1 MGGSYFSF
9 CLITLIFIQ
18 DWSVQLDFDETTA
31 RQVSCIH
38 GYSCRPLSQ
47 QENENIACN
56 KKDSTISSVLRKR
69 QYSSAQSH
77 CSIQFHLDLVNASL
91 SASEVIFLQNTST
104 LMQIDKF
111 SIVYLS
117 GCTFIQKGRNA
128 ISTVHSSFGK
138 VLFSNISANDEHCQ
152 GLLAPLTTSPSS
164 DNSFSPD
171 GFVGVTKSRFC
182 SVSIRCRPFIACSAI
197 HQISLS
203 SSILCNISTTQAE
216 TGVQTNENAPQC
228 ISTIYSCVFE
238 TVSGVYTNG
247 IAPGVEG
254 LGLEL
259 FNNTHQ
265 KCKNEMTKGVR
276 RTEAIDTTISYEEFA
291 NMTTPIP
298 EGKIG
303 IHGNE
308 PDICGSCVFMYGN
321 NIASLKI
328 SHSTFCNCSASYIG
342 GAIVAYSI
350 GSLAFS
356 NCSFNNCKS
365 SSHGG
370 AVFARA
376 IRQCYSFSDLVID
389 NCSSSV
395 GGGIVVYDGIQRSTD
410 CVEASE
416 DGKKYMCHNN
426 TETENC
432 GKDVFLNDT
441 NGKCVN
447 ESPFVLSCTLT
458 DGGSQLIH
466 CNASCHANDEWL
478 PYGVSSR
485 IVEEENG
492 KDSDLCGCF
501 SNEVCRTMKH
511 AIENSMTT
519 QSCAITMLSRVHT
532 LFATD
537 GVAVNSKKAVVRGEG
552 EESTSLEVSQIDAM
566 RSLFEVTSGSLTV
579 ELLHIAFA
587 CDPKS
592 SLARVSENEGEL
604 ILTSLEI
611 DSESESLGREFESP
625 LVVMAGGH
633 LIVSDSKIRFFKL
646 AECSLLTVPVGSY
659 VQMSNTTIANITR
672 SQGSG
677 SVLEHIFG
685 EGERLRMDGCIV
697 ENCRSRDDGGCFK
710 IDVDEENGIELR
722 NSSATNC
729 ACSTENGK
737 GGWLCAGTVKLSTQ
751 MVIGGMKFSG
761 CEGWKGKCVFV
772 EAPELARIVSKASF
786 NFSIDGMSDEDLMGY
801 EGGNGEF
808 DVCLWVYFVDVVSPG
823 YVGGGTAHDFSGC
836 GVERYP
842 CSTISKLVN
851 ARHRGMSKAIVIC
864 APFEWTE
871 PVTMNTDEWDV
882 RSETNERFIDIGF
895 GADASWE
902 GLVETS
908 VRCSFSDISFE
919 AVAKREDSHTSV
931 FICADSALTLTRISV
946 KAKEEGRELNY
957 GVVFGKKGVI
967 CISSFSIKNV
977 QFASAA
983 MFGVSGENSH
993 CRVEGISC
1001 LECSVS
1007 GERNLIEVGE
1017 GACFSMNDSSIGTET
1032 IIENSG
1038 IAVEEGKGVEM
1049 RNVSVK
1055 GIRRRKGNGG
1065 GLRVRSH
1072 NNVMLSSSII
1082 VDCCS
1087 FEECEVNE
1095 GGKGGGGMWIS
1106 AGPPSVVRVSSC
1118 SFLSCTSP
1126 FDESVGFGGGIFFSL
1141 TSPTTDYVISGPIF
1155 SADQK
1160 NRAKYGTDLF
1170 VESEK
1175 LGVSTTNA
1183 TLPFLKEMSLDD
1195 VNSMCGYDGNDKMNV
1210 ISLLYFIFNVGD
1222 TIHVSSAAG
1231 LDVAPCG
1238 FAAYPC
1244 KTIQKSLQRQE
1255 GSAKSMTLHGDYELL
1270 EDVLLCEEGRVEM
1283 KGTEERSIVNAKG
1296 GDTASVG
1303 VITLAEGEE
1312 VESMI
1317 ALLSFRV
1324 GGSVKQHIALISQ
1337 ESAGCL
1343 RVSSC
1348 DFAQQPGEAI
1358 VGYSLL
1364 KCMNGQVEMKSVDI
1378 RSVRFSMSQII
1389 ICEQNA
1395 IALLEDLS
1403 VQNTSTTSSDGLV
1416 KLGSMFVTMSMKR
1429 CTFEARAE
1437 KLSCVVKCE
1446 SAKTVELENCT
1457 FSNYSEHNGNGSA
1470 VECKVRAGSRVMIVG
1485 GKASHCGCIG
1495 GFGGGIFAHVEM
1507 DGKLGVGNSSGE
1519 ITEIANC
1526 RAEAQS
1532 RRGGFGGGISVSV
1545 DEGFSS
1551 FAIENVGFSGC
1562 SASQNGKNVLVE
1574 AWNLSKAVTVQ
1585 TLNFGFNTAVG
1596 SADLGELC
1604 GFENENALCPIPL
1617 ALFFRKF
1624 SGRCYVGGGGVDYR
1638 LCGYQD
1644 YPCQTIGYAGASKFN
1659 SSAASIILQSTFT
1672 FRDQLLF
1679 DSQDYEIFG
1688 EENATMMNVAGG
1700 EGEKEEGFIE
1710 VRRTVGIGQITF
1722 RHPASLG
1729 SNRSSLMLC
1738 DGGTLNVVDCS
1749 CELNSGSGLDCSF
1762 SYFVCKGGQL
1772 GIERFEAKNIKFGFV
1787 PLMVVRKSESIEARV
1802 LMRDV
1807 SLENV
1812 STKSEAGVVEVDGAD
1827 KFEMNNCS
1835 VSAST
1840 CESCS
1845 LVSVARVK
1853 TMMMGNSTMSDFQ
1866 RTNGFGGVVVAVV
1879 EEGEKT
1885 MIEKC
1890 TFEGCSIEAANMKGG
1905 VGYVSVGGGGEVVF
1919 DSNTISNNSVDGETG
1934 FGGGLHVELETSEVK
1949 YSFKKDE
1956 FEGNEAKKGKHL
1968 YLICP
1973 LPRETV
1979 DPLRFDSSFRED
1991 MRNEDVWVKSGGDGP
2006 AVDETLKKYLFAS
2019 SEEIMFVDDATG
2031 DDRKTCG
2038 TELYPC
2044 KTVDDGFLKM
2054 KSNQTTIHVVGAA
2067 VLGGRIDRN
2076 GTSLTVRGAAEIS
2089 TIDVEDGGCIVL
2101 KKGKGTTTLTLSSLR
2116 VILPGRATEQSL
2128 VAVSVGRMTIR
2139 DSNVEGKEA
2148 NGKETDMWVGIAE
2161 GGEMQLVNVSVKDVV
2176 ERGKKGVILMKGGE
2190 LYCEALKLKE
2200 ISADGEGL
2208 IWVREDADASLNH
2221 FAAENC
2227 EVGSGSIVCLKG
2239 VGGICSVSESRFENC
2254 SKLHGDG
2261 GAIWCE
2267 IGKGKMT
2274 MNGTM
2279 FDSCSVDALNGYG
2292 GAVYMK
2298 DVGNTNHDF
2307 VFSDLNFMGNGAFV
2321 GKDMFVMANSL
2332 NESIAP
2338 SKFIFEYFDDAGS
2351 VIADLKGMDAD
2362 LFSGE
2367 PIDLLLLLKEAQ
2379 LSTVHISSEGMD
2391 ILGCGMEEH
2400 PCAFFWRAYR
2410 NLNALERN
2418 RNVVVYESTMVDNH
2432 FDASSLCVKSKQDD
2446 QYAMVVMKENITET
2460 NDEWI
2465 FLNEDEARFE
2475 RIMLAVPSR
2484 FSSNIETLILSRPE
2498 SGSMTLLSC
2507 VFESIN
2513 STNNP
2518 VEFNLI
2524 RSESGLVS
2532 VDGCSVDIHLFA
2544 RVPFEFHSS
2553 VSLNGLNATNIQVPS
2568 SITGGAMHAV
2578 LMSREMFNVNRTNV
2592 VNCSCSTTL
2601 GRGGGLYVDCS
2612 QSQADTPIGFCEGVA
2627 IQKNEAFIGSDL
2639 FVASFDLNKTVT
2651 PTTFMFSFDD
2661 VKHSPTMFCGS
2672 DKEHTDTDL
2681 FRFLEGFRNARVF
2694 VSSKGYDVMRCGSEE
2709 DPCLT
2714 LWKGMGQI
2722 ETGSKQKRLFIEG
2735 WTEMANR
2742 YDFSNFVFEP
2752 PCDAVEEHKRS
2763 VLQIVNHHDG
2773 EEILGMNERNVSFNK
2788 IDMEVFEDVWN
2799 RAGGVIVS
2807 ENGVLSFSDCSLKS
2821 IVSAE
2826 KQIEICF
2833 VQLKSGVVDAE
2844 KLIIESMRM
2853 KQSIVMI
2860 EVGSNAYL
2868 KDIEVKSCMLVE
2880 GCVVQIVHKVVEMK
2894 NGDGSTIEVN
2904 GSVFGSITRSGMG
2917 SSVLESGDNCEVLM
2931 KANNSVFELCRSSE
2945 SRRGGVMCFEL
2956 NNEGLF
2962 VISNSKVMQC
2972 GCSTESGRGGGMYLS
2987 SHLSGKLLFLFQGM
3001 KFEGNVAETGKD
3013 IFVECTNISEQINE
3027 SQFRMDLREGVFNR
3041 IGAIYGIDLL
3051 HSEPV
3056 DLISFITVYQS
3067 SIIFVNG
3074 KDGKG
3079 RNDRQCGSSREPC
3092 MSIGYGFDHLVF
3104 EDIVLLV
3111 IDGEGVIE
3119 KELDLDEI
3127 SVQSRSRSTS
3137 KISFDTRIS
3146 ASREYLLQTK
3156 EHVELSYLEFL
3167 FPSRGS
3173 FCHNAFLCSSSGSIV
3188 ISSCIFHLDDDVGS
3202 CSISEVMRLANCNC
3216 TVEHCIMENIICE
3229 KICQCENAEVSISD
3243 LRLNHVDTKSCFC
3256 FSGDQPNS
3264 VLIKE
3269 LEIENTVCR
3278 GNVLLFCDDSY
3289 AESGQF
3295 IQENIVLSLCEI
3307 KNISMEGS
3315 NGSVLMMN
3323 SHTHTCSMANCSF
3336 SECRTSVEK
3345 GALATFSGVSSISV
3359 DSCVFEGQ
3367 AMTNCNE
3374 LASSREICHWNGS
3387 LVDICNSSGTFEDTT
3402 ISKGCFGGMTIFGGD
3417 VTISESEFVLNNP
3430 SIEGYPSARRNVIC
3444 EGNGELNVVSVKGGD
3459 GMLPDT
3465 SLWILNDGCNVGGIM
3480 EERASSFFIPVL
3492 DFVATEENGSYVELT
3507 FKGSLLLPCN
3517 LSFDIVSLIND
3528 VKAID
3533 HYLLEE
3539 SGYVNE
3545 TEMNGKVPLSVVAD
3559 ASAETEVCARI
3570 VFGNHKYPSFTTSFV
3585 LKNRSES
3592 AGKGDEKLV
3601 KGEKEVKSSWAV
3613 FCLIFVVLFLI
3624 VLIVSVIFI
3633 VRWRKQKRRTKELE
3647 EIVNDTV
3654 RKDPKAFE
3662 MVTMEMSPEEQWRR
3676 AEKEAEK
3683 KNEERIKKRVYDTNM
3698 QHSESSEH
3706 LLSESGS
3713 TEYILGR
3720 DSDKIPQWMLE
3731 KVDEKEEE
3739 EETRKRT
3746 PSPSISSTSTTDS
3759 DSTFVRSESMCPTTS
3774 SMSNLVDAMACSSPH
3789 EKLIV
3794 DLRDS
3799 LFMLLH
3805 GLNKTKEMAIG
3816 TLQEREQTAAQILFW
3831 VANLALHSFDEMENG
3846 LSSLSTLSPHIVLF
3860 SEHMIICIVMHSD
3873 FSSDDDSD
3881 SSSISSSTVVTS
3893 ASDNDDDS
3901 DSLPSSAFEDDEYN
3915 RKECLRWKAPE
3926 LLMNKKMGA
3935 TKESVVFSIGMML
3948 WECLTLQ
3955 IPFGEYEGE
3964 VAGQKIVNGERPNME
3979 MIRRSRLERIT
3990 KTMISHS
3997 PSSRITLAD
4006 VKKGLFE
4013 LFPLE
4018 SKMVTISDAI
4028 EIYGTKEGEY
4038 ECGEAGDGNVD
4049 GDRQRQ
4055 QGRSTVTETE
4065 AEEDQSAKAR
4075 SEEKE
4080 IRISFFQ

>member
-9 CLITLIFIQ
+9 CLITLIFIL

-38 GYSCRPLSQ
+38 GYSCRSLSQ
-47 QENENIACN
+47 LGDENIACN
-56 KKDSTISSVLRKR
+56 KKDSAISRLFHKR
-69 QYSSAQSH
+69 QYSSAQRH

-138 VLFSNISANDEHCQ
+138 VLFSNISANNEHCQ
-152 GLLAPLTTSPSS
+152 GLLTPLTTSPSS

-171 GFVGVTKSRFC
+171 GFVGVTKSSFC
-182 SVSIRCRPFIACSAI
+182 SVSLRCRPFIACSAM

-203 SSILCNISTTQAE
+203 SSILCNISTTQAG
-216 TGVQTNENAPQC
+216 TGVQTNENGPQC

-298 EGKIG
+298 EGKI
-303 IHGNE
+303 
-308 PDICGSCVFMYGN
+308 
-321 NIASLKI
+321 AS
-328 SHSTFCNCSASYIG
+328 F
-342 GAIVAYSI
+342 
-350 GSLAFS
+350 
-356 NCSFNNCKS
+356 
-365 SSHGG
+365 GG

-376 IRQCYSFSDLVID
+376 IRQCYSFSDSEID
-389 NCSSSV
+389 NCASGT
-395 GGGIVVYDGIQRSTD
+395 GGGIVVYDGVQQNTD

-416 DGKKYMCHNN
+416 DGKKFMCHNSSFIVSSTAN
-426 TETENC
+426 YGGGISLFGSVTEMFLMKSCFFSCCTAKNNAKGGGIYVKIDNHRTTDPKIFFFCFFANNMAGTETG

-447 ESPFVLSCTLT
+447 ESPFVWSCTLT

-492 KDSDLCGCF
+492 EDSDLCGCF
-501 SNEVCRTMKH
+501 SNEVCQTMKH

-519 QSCAITMLSRVHT
+519 QSCAITMLSHVHT

-587 CDPKS
+587 SDPKS

-611 DSESESLGREFESP
+611 DSGSESLGREFESP

-646 AECSLLTVPVGSY
+646 TECSLLTMPVGSY

-677 SVLEHIFG
+677 SVLEHTFG
-685 EGERLRMDGCIV
+685 EREWLRMDGCIV
-697 ENCRSRDDGGCFK
+697 ENCRSKDDGGCFK
-710 IDVDEENGIELR
+710 IDVGEENGIELR

-801 EGGNGEF
+801 EGGNRGF

-851 ARHRGMSKAIVIC
+851 VRHRGIPKAIVIC
-864 APFEWTE
+864 APFECTE
-871 PVTMNTDEWDV
+871 PVAMNTDEWDV
-882 RSETNERFIDIGF
+882 RSETNESFIDIGF
-895 GADASWE
+895 GGDASSE
-902 GLVETS
+902 GLIETS
-908 VRCSFSDISFE
+908 VRCSFRDISFE

-946 KAKEEGRELNY
+946 KAKEEGGELNY

-983 MFGVSGENSH
+983 MFGVSGENAH

-1007 GERNLIEVGE
+1007 GERNLIEIGE

-1038 IAVEEGKGVEM
+1038 IAVEEGKEVEM

-1055 GIRRRKGNGG
+1055 GIRRRKGDGG
-1065 GLRVRSH
+1065 GLRARSH
-1072 NNVMLSSSII
+1072 NNVMPSSSII
-1082 VDCCS
+1082 VDSCS

-1118 SFLSCTSP
+1118 SFLSCTAP

-1155 SADQK
+1155 TADQK
-1160 NRAKYGTDLF
+1160 NRARYGTDLF

-1175 LGVSTTNA
+1175 LGVSTTNT
-1183 TLPFLKEMSLDD
+1183 TLPFLKDMPLDD
-1195 VNSMCGYDGNDKMNV
+1195 VNSMCGYDGDDKTNV
-1210 ISLLYFIFNVGD
+1210 ISLLYFIFDVGD

-1255 GSAKSMTLHGDYELL
+1255 GSSKSMMLHGDYELL

-1283 KGTEERSIVNAKG
+1283 KGTEGRSIVNVKG

-1303 VITLAEGEE
+1303 VITLAESEG

-1324 GGSVKQHIALISQ
+1324 GGSVKQHITLMSQ
-1337 ESAGCL
+1337 ESAGSL
-1343 RVSSC
+1343 RVSLC

-1364 KCMNGQVEMKSVDI
+1364 RCMNGQVEMKSVEI

-1395 IALLEDLS
+1395 IALLENVS

-1416 KLGSMFVTMSMKR
+1416 KLGSMSVAMSMKR
-1429 CTFEARAE
+1429 CTFESQAE
-1437 KLSCVVKCE
+1437 KLSCVVVRCE

-1507 DGKLGVGNSSGE
+1507 DGKFGVGNSSEE
-1519 ITEIANC
+1519 ITEMANC

-1545 DEGFSS
+1545 DEGFSL
-1551 FAIENVGFSGC
+1551 FAIENVGFSEC
-1562 SASQNGKNVLVE
+1562 SASQNGKNVFVE

-1700 EGEKEEGFIE
+1700 EGEKEEGLIE
-1710 VRRTVGIGQITF
+1710 VRRTVGVGQITF

-1772 GIERFEAKNIKFGFV
+1772 GIERFETKNIKFGFV

-1802 LMRDV
+1802 LMRSV

-1835 VSAST
+1835 ASAST

-1934 FGGGLHVELETSEVK
+1934 FGGGLHVELEASEVK

-2031 DDRKTCG
+2031 DDRETCG
-2038 TELYPC
+2038 TVLYPC

-2076 GTSLTVRGAAEIS
+2076 GTSLTVRGAAETS

-2176 ERGKKGVILMKGGE
+2176 ERGKKGVVLMKGGE

-2208 IWVREDADASLNH
+2208 IWVGEDADASLNH

-2239 VGGICSVSESRFENC
+2239 VGGMCSVSESRFENC

-2274 MNGTM
+2274 MNGTV

-2338 SKFIFEYFDDAGS
+2338 SKFIFEYFDDVGS

-2400 PCAFFWRAYR
+2400 PCASFWRAYR

-2432 FDASSLCVKSKQDD
+2432 FDVSSLCVKSKQDD
-2446 QYAMVVMKENITET
+2446 QYAMVAMKENITET
-2460 NDEWI
+2460 KDEWI
-2465 FLNEDEARFE
+2465 FLNEEEARFE

-2507 VFESIN
+2507 SFGSIN

-2532 VDGCSVDIHLFA
+2532 VDGCSVDIRLFA

-2553 VSLNGLNATNIQVPS
+2553 VSLNGLNATNIQVS
-2568 SITGGAMHAV
+2568 SSTTGGAMHVV

-2612 QSQADTPIGFCEGVA
+2612 QSQADTPISFCEGVA

-2651 PTTFMFSFDD
+2651 PTTLMFSFDD
-2661 VKHSPTMFCGS
+2661 AKHSPTMFCGS

-2681 FRFLEGFRNARVF
+2681 FRFLEGFRNAKVF
-2694 VSSKGYDVMRCGSEE
+2694 VSSNGYDVMRCGSEE
-2709 DPCLT
+2709 DPCQT

-2722 ETGSKQKRLFIEG
+2722 ETGSEQKKLLIDG
-2735 WTEMANR
+2735 SIEMANR

-2773 EEILGMNERNVSFNK
+2773 EEILGMNERNISFNK

-2799 RAGGVIVS
+2799 RAGGVFVS

-2833 VQLKSGVVDAE
+2833 VQLKSGVLDAE

-2880 GCVVQIVHKVVEMK
+2880 GCVVQIVHKVAETK
-2894 NGDGSTIEVN
+2894 NGDGSVIEVN

-2956 NNEGLF
+2956 NNEGSF
-2962 VISNSKVMQC
+2962 VMSNSKVMQC

-3013 IFVECTNISEQINE
+3013 IFVECTNISEQVNE

-3137 KISFDTRIS
+3137 KISFDARIS

-3167 FPSRGS
+3167 YPSRGA

-3188 ISSCIFHLDDDVGS
+3188 ISSCIFHSDDDAGS

-3216 TVEHCIMENIICE
+3216 TVEHCSIENIICE

-3243 LRLNHVDTKSCFC
+3243 LRLNHIDTKSCFC

-3269 LEIENTVCR
+3269 LVVENTVCR
-3278 GNVLLFCDDSY
+3278 GNMLLFCDDSY

-3295 IQENIVLSLCEI
+3295 IQENIVLSLCRF

-3323 SHTHTCSMANCSF
+3323 SHSHTFSMANCSF

-3345 GALATFSGVSSISV
+3345 GALATFSGVSSVLI

-3367 AMTNCNE
+3367 TMTNCNE

-3387 LVDICNSSGTFEDTT
+3387 LVDMCNSSGTFEDTT
-3402 ISKGCFGGMTIFGGD
+3402 ISKGNFGGMTIFGGD

-3444 EGNGELNVVSVKGGD
+3444 EGNGELDVVSVKGGD
-3459 GMLPDT
+3459 GMLPNT
-3465 SLWILNDGCNVGGIM
+3465 SLW
-3480 EERASSFFIPVL
+3480 
-3492 DFVATEENGSYVELT
+3492 
-3507 FKGSLLLPCN
+3507 
-3517 LSFDIVSLIND
+3517 
-3528 VKAID
+3528 
-3533 HYLLEE
+3533 
-3539 SGYVNE
+3539 
-3545 TEMNGKVPLSVVAD
+3545 
-3559 ASAETEVCARI
+3559 
-3570 VFGNHKYPSFTTSFV
+3570 
-3585 LKNRSES
+3585 
-3592 AGKGDEKLV
+3592 
-3601 KGEKEVKSSWAV
+3601 
-3613 FCLIFVVLFLI
+3613 
-3624 VLIVSVIFI
+3624 
-3633 VRWRKQKRRTKELE
+3633 
-3647 EIVNDTV
+3647 
-3654 RKDPKAFE
+3654 
-3662 MVTMEMSPEEQWRR
+3662 
-3676 AEKEAEK
+3676 
-3683 KNEERIKKRVYDTNM
+3683 
-3698 QHSESSEH
+3698 
-3706 LLSESGS
+3706 
-3713 TEYILGR
+3713 
-3720 DSDKIPQWMLE
+3720 
-3731 KVDEKEEE
+3731 
-3739 EETRKRT
+3739 
-3746 PSPSISSTSTTDS
+3746 
-3759 DSTFVRSESMCPTTS
+3759 
-3774 SMSNLVDAMACSSPH
+3774 
-3789 EKLIV
+3789 
-3794 DLRDS
+3794 
-3799 LFMLLH
+3799 
-3805 GLNKTKEMAIG
+3805 
-3816 TLQEREQTAAQILFW
+3816 
-3831 VANLALHSFDEMENG
+3831 
-3846 LSSLSTLSPHIVLF
+3846 
-3860 SEHMIICIVMHSD
+3860 
-3873 FSSDDDSD
+3873 
-3881 SSSISSSTVVTS
+3881 
-3893 ASDNDDDS
+3893 
-3901 DSLPSSAFEDDEYN
+3901 
-3915 RKECLRWKAPE
+3915 
-3926 LLMNKKMGA
+3926 
-3935 TKESVVFSIGMML
+3935 
-3948 WECLTLQ
+3948 
-3955 IPFGEYEGE
+3955 
-3964 VAGQKIVNGERPNME
+3964 
-3979 MIRRSRLERIT
+3979 
-3990 KTMISHS
+3990 
-3997 PSSRITLAD
+3997 
-4006 VKKGLFE
+4006 
-4013 LFPLE
+4013 
-4018 SKMVTISDAI
+4018 
-4028 EIYGTKEGEY
+4028 
-4038 ECGEAGDGNVD
+4038 
-4049 GDRQRQ
+4049 
-4055 QGRSTVTETE
+4055 
-4065 AEEDQSAKAR
+4065 
-4075 SEEKE
+4075 
-4080 IRISFFQ
+4080 